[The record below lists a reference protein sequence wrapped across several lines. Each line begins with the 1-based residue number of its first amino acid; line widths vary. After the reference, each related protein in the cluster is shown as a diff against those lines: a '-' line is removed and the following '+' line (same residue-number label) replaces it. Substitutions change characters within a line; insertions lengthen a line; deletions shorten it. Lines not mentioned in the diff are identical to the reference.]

1 MIESLRDSMFA
12 SRRFRVFVTIKMT
25 VLVSR
30 SRHTGF
36 ASTLSFGS
44 NPKPRL
50 DTVSSKSQLGVEI
63 RSARKRGVPAM
74 ILTSRNVY
82 LQPCFRPLLN
92 ESRARNRN
100 VPDSRYIY
108 QAPTFRKDIYQA
120 PTIRKETVCKSCIHD
135 KKKSA
140 GHQSGFVSLRYC
152 RYLD

>member
-108 QAPTFRKDIYQA
+108 QAPTFRK
-120 PTIRKETVCKSCIHD
+120 ETVCKSCIHD

-152 RYLD
+152 RYLDQRKR